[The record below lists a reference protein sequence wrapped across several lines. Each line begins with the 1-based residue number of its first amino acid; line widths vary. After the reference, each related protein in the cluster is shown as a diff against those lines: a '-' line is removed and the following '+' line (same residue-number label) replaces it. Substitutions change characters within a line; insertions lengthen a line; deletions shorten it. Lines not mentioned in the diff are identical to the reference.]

1 MFLFSLGVCNASSL
15 LTSRDLEGK
24 GLPQVSS
31 FPASQSKTCPHE
43 KGNDTF
49 SPRFFGSVCLP
60 LYFYRLTITVP
71 IRVTCFWK
79 NKLNEGHSTTQQE
92 LGAWKVAIPHLLG
105 WHFLLAQHFGCIS
118 TMSRTQM
125 EREKSIQPSGCFR
138 LHNAM
143 HLGPSVRRTEFFH
156 FLSGCLVWC
165 RCSPLLG

>member
-1 MFLFSLGVCNASSL
+1 MDSKPLDVLIFTWCLQRLQLTDLWRWGRRGTSSVSLFPPSQEETYLHMKPVSLGLYAS
-15 LTSRDLEGK
+15 
-24 GLPQVSS
+24 
-31 FPASQSKTCPHE
+31 
-43 KGNDTF
+43 
-49 SPRFFGSVCLP
+49 

-79 NKLNEGHSTTQQE
+79 NKLNQGHNTTQQE

-105 WHFLLAQHFGCIS
+105 WHFLLTEDFGCFS

-125 EREKSIQPSGCFR
+125 EREKSIQPSGCFH

-143 HLGPSVRRTEFFH
+143 HLGPSGRWTEFFH
-156 FLSGCLVWC
+156 FLPGCLVWY